1 MSAIRL
7 IVFFGLLLG
16 SYGCTNN
23 YRYAS
28 ESRNHLQ
35 QANAGDTMDTH
46 SLGQAS
52 FDAASQIP
60 LVPTQQAEGHR
71 FLSEVPAQAGDV
83 LPLSPQSVSKLDLS
97 PSEADVHIKNL
108 LSIIEKRLQLMPE
121 MAQIK
126 RALGDAIY
134 DPTQEE
140 KVLQKAWKI
149 GAKLEIPPQLIESFV
164 TQQMLAA
171 KIIQRDES
179 PAYTSTSM
187 SREELEE
194 RKAALRKEIG
204 GLMEPMLEALKPLSD
219 SLHLHSVADRV
230 DTLVRSSS
238 IQSSEVREVIKDSL
252 RPSAPT
258 LL

>member
-1 MSAIRL
+1 MFVVRPILL
-7 IVFFGLLLG
+7 ICLLTGL
-16 SYGCTNN
+16 YGCTNN
-23 YRYAS
+23 YRYPN

-35 QANAGDTMDTH
+35 QINAGDAMDTH
-46 SLGQAS
+46 SLGQAN
-52 FDAASQIP
+52 FDSASQIP
-60 LVPTQQAEGHR
+60 LVPTQQAEGQR

-83 LPLSPQSVSKLDLS
+83 LPLSPQSISKLDLS
-97 PSEADVHIKNL
+97 PSEADVHIKSL
-108 LSIIEKRLQLMPE
+108 LNIIEKRLQLMPE
-121 MAQIK
+121 IAQIK

-134 DPTQEE
+134 DPAQEE
-140 KVLQKAWKI
+140 RVLQKAWKI
-149 GAKLEIPPQLIESFV
+149 GAKLEISPHLVESFI

-179 PAYTSTSM
+179 PAYTSTSL

-194 RKAALRKEIG
+194 RKTALRKEIG

-219 SLHLHSVADRV
+219 KLHLRSVADRV
-230 DTLVRSSS
+230 ETLSRSSS

-258 LL
+258 LF